1 MLAEVVKNTLKVTG
15 AASHS
20 GYGRVEV
27 QAIGGTVT
35 VTDNNA
41 VGTTI
46 PISGTTSSIRTI
58 DVSGLTGAGAYVFWA
73 DSYNNSILGS
83 AQDDY
88 LYSYGSGNDTIRA
101 GRGNDYVFGNDGAD
115 KLYGGRG
122 NDTLQAGTGDDFIW
136 GQQGNDL
143 IDGGDG
149 FDTLVLAGARAD
161 YDIDVVNGMHV
172 ITHARGTRS
181 DGIDTFGNIEAL
193 RFSDQTMDLEVDP
206 EINSGRLYF
215 CMKVKILPQAFG

>member
-1 MLAEVVKNTLKVTG
+1 MLAEIIKSTLKITG
-15 AASHS
+15 EASQT
-20 GYGRVEV
+20 GYSRVMV
-27 QAIGGTVT
+27 QAIGESVT

-41 VGTTI
+41 VHTNI
-46 PISGTTSSIRTI
+46 PISGTAAPIRTI
-58 DVSGLTGAGAYVFWA
+58 DLSGLTGSGASVYWY
-73 DSYNNSILGS
+73 DNYKKSILGS

-88 LYSYGSGNDTIRA
+88 LSSGSGNDTIRA
-101 GRGNDYVFGNDGAD
+101 GKGNDYVLGNDGAD

-143 IDGGDG
+143 IDGSDG
-149 FDTLVLAGARAD
+149 FDTLVLTGARAD

-193 RFSDQTMDLEVDP
+193 RFSDQTMDL
-206 EINSGRLYF
+206 
-215 CMKVKILPQAFG
+215 

>member
-1 MLAEVVKNTLKVTG
+1 MLAEVIKSTLKVTG
-15 AASHS
+15 TASQS
-20 GYGRVEV
+20 GYSRVEV
-27 QAIGGTVT
+27 QSIGGTVT

-41 VGTTI
+41 VHTDI
-46 PISGTTSSIRTI
+46 PISGMTSPVRTI
-58 DVSGLTGAGAYVFWA
+58 DMSGLKGAGAYVFWA
-73 DSYNNSILGS
+73 DSYDNSILGS
-83 AQDDY
+83 AQDDH
-88 LYSYGSGNDTIRA
+88 LYAHGAGNDTIRA
-101 GRGNDYVFGNDGAD
+101 GRGNDYVAGNDGAD
-115 KLYGGRG
+115 KIYGGRG

-143 IDGGDG
+143 IDGGEG

-193 RFSDQTMDLEVDP
+193 RFSDQTMDL
-206 EINSGRLYF
+206 
-215 CMKVKILPQAFG
+215 